1 MTLRKTTC
9 KLSHSLLPAHLNKC
23 LLCCGNCL
31 FFFSFAC
38 VRLEKRFLCSK
49 TSVTISFQL
58 QKLSHTGYFTIG
70 NNKCLLPCS
79 FLTEYSRTIFFFL
92 FFIFS
97 KQLRSYCL
105 STLRIQ
111 SHTLFQQDGIIDLA
125 EDHIGKR

>member
-1 MTLRKTTC
+1 MDSIGDIEENN

-49 TSVTISFQL
+49 KSVTISFQL

-79 FLTEYSRTIFFFL
+79 FLTEYSRTIFFYFYFFL
-92 FFIFS
+92 FLANNLEATVYPHLESNHIHYFS
-97 KQLRSYCL
+97 KM
-105 STLRIQ
+105 
-111 SHTLFQQDGIIDLA
+111 
-125 EDHIGKR
+125 E